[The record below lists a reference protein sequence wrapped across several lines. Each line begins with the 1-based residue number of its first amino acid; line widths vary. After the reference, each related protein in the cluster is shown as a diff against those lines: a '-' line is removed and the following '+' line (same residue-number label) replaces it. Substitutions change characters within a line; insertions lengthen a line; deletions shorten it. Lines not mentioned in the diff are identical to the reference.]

1 MSAKV
6 RNRLGEVVRNGL
18 HRRFLES
25 PYAEIRRHDQGD
37 LLNLLAT
44 SSWSIA
50 DACMS
55 ATRVLINL
63 CSIVV
68 FGAFLL
74 GLSWRLTAVAGVS
87 ATALFLAL
95 HLLSGRASP
104 PRRSCEGGE
113 PEPGFAHAGCPAGHA
128 DYPRLRAGAALSS
141 RVRARFAQAR
151 STGLALERL
160 YALINPATEVGYF
173 ALLCLTVAMAQAS
186 GISFATTLAC
196 ARPALPAAAA
206 HARAGRPPDPP
217 RPAQARDALRARNAR
232 RGGNGK
238 PARR

>member
-1 MSAKV
+1 M
-6 RNRLGEVVRNGL
+6 RNRLSEVVRNGL

-74 GLSWRLTAVAGVS
+74 GLSWRLTAVAAVG

-95 HLLSGRASP
+95 HLLSGRA
-104 PRRSCEGGE
+104 RRLGAHTKEVNQSLAARTLVVLQGMRTIRA
-113 PEPGFAHAGCPAGHA
+113 FALEAHYQAVFE
-128 DYPRLRAGAALSS
+128 RASAEA
-141 RVRARFAQAR
+141 RA
-151 STGLALERL
+151 TGLALG
-160 YALINPATEVGYF
+160 AA
-173 ALLCLTVAMAQAS
+173 
-186 GISFATTLAC
+186 AC
-196 ARPALPAAAA
+196 ADSSRNRGRLLRPALPDRR
-206 HARAGRPPDPP
+206 HG
-217 RPAQARDALRARNAR
+217 AR
-232 RGGNGK
+232 RVASPSPRRS
-238 PARR
+238 PASPCSTGCSRTCASWKAT